1 MTELRAVV
9 HGMVQGVWFRGWT
22 CDAAR
27 ELGLS
32 GWVRNRRDGAV
43 ELAARGSREVLER
56 FLDRLHDGPP
66 LARVGRVDAQW
77 AEVDDDPGSGRFLV
91 RY

>member
-43 ELAARGSREVLER
+43 ELAARGGREALER
-56 FLDRLHDGPP
+56 FLARLHEGPP
-66 LARVGRVDAQW
+66 LARVSRVDAQW
-77 AEVDDDPGSGRFLV
+77 AEVDEAPGSGRFLV
-91 RY
+91 RH